1 MEKNKK
7 APCESTFFYDEAV
20 KPVLQMQKKCFF
32 GFKPLQK
39 HSSRALFSGERV
51 KRV

>member
-1 MEKNKK
+1 MEKTKK
-7 APCESTFFYDEAV
+7 PHVNQHFFYDEAV